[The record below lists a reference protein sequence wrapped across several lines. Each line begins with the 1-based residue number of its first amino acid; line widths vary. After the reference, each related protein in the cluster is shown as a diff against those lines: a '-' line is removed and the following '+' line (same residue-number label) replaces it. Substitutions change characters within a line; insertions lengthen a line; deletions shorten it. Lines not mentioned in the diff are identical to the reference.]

1 MTLIRI
7 LALATV
13 AFAAFVFGPSS
24 AAAGY
29 KNCGDTP
36 TAANFS
42 KILKVSGMTCGFGAR
57 IAHRFEEEALYSN
70 SGTQPGDVVRVK
82 HFRCKLESYFDPL
95 GLAYRCRNLKAGKK
109 LKAYHPPETSPR
121 RGGDRCGDPS
131 GYPDYH
137 DLRVKRTACKEAERV
152 VDAWVGAFSNVFDP
166 VTVRGF
172 HCDGSRSGRQ
182 FGGVRAFRVDCK
194 DARHKVKWW
203 IVPTH

>member
-82 HFRCKLESYFDPL
+82 HFRCKLESHFDPL
-95 GLAYRCRNLKAGKK
+95 GLAGHRCRNLKAGKK

-166 VTVRGF
+166 SPSAVFTVTAHAR
-172 HCDGSRSGRQ
+172 DGSSAG
-182 FGGVRAFRVDCK
+182 
-194 DARHKVKWW
+194 
-203 IVPTH
+203 